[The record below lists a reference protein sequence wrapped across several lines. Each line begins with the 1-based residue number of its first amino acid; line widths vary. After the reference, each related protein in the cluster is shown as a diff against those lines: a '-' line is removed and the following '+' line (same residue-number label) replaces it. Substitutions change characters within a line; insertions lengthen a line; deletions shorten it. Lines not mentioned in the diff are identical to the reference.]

1 MEARIINV
9 TYSCTTSSFFIHDY
23 LNSILFCD
31 YRSHLKALLY
41 DHKSSRGSNI
51 TGIRSGPSVI
61 YTNKYNRPPHCL
73 PLLFDRVMRF
83 TGRWIDRGVLIFKI
97 WRRWRRRIYPFRHIY
112 TDTYTCYIPVVP
124 VCGRRV
130 GGWRERHPASG
141 VTPETGTTS
150 YSTRAERLS
159 AKTFLPP
166 PPPPISLS
174 LSLSLSQP
182 CLF

>member
-1 MEARIINV
+1 MEARVINV

-23 LNSILFCD
+23 LNSVLFCD

-51 TGIRSGPSVI
+51 TGIRSGPFVI

-97 WRRWRRRIYPFRHIY
+97 WRRWRRLY
-112 TDTYTCYIPVVP
+112 TRSDTYIRIHIHAIYRLYQSVDELE
-124 VCGRRV
+124 V

-166 PPPPISLS
+166 PPPP
-174 LSLSLSQP
+174 LSLSQP